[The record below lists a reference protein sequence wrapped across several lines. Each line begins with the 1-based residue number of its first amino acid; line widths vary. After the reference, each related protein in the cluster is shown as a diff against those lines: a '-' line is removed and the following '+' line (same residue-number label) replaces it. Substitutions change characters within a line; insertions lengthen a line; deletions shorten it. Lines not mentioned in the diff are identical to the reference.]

1 MISPQLLKLIE
12 MQAKLVGGLSLQ
24 TIQMMTKLWTEFR
37 GWYDYDLTIANSARS
52 ATTIEAASRAARMR
66 QRTYMKF
73 LYKEMGL
80 PMPTDDAINR
90 DSGLSIYIPG
100 GVEIYMRE
108 GVTPLEVYQRPAEEF
123 RYFKSTGLGDGDA
136 MMKTLQR
143 VSTIADTDLSLTRR
157 DENRRIFRSTPGDKI
172 IGYRRIIHPEQSED
186 GTSCGLCVVAS
197 TRLYT
202 TDELMPI
209 HDECNCD
216 VMPVTLTQDPGDEL
230 NQDDINKIYEAAA
243 LAADPNAE
251 PGTQSNQAGDLLKTK
266 VSFTEHGE
274 LGPIISTGNR
284 QGSKQRKAAKDRT
297 PLTPLESIDKEL
309 HTLRKSAEKLATRAQ
324 NGEDV
329 RQYLGWMRDR
339 ISILERRA
347 NAIRRQQ

>member
-24 TIQMMTKLWTEFR
+24 TITMMAKLWTEFR

-52 ATTIEAASRAARMR
+52 ATTIEAASKAARMR

-73 LYKEMGL
+73 VYKELGIE
-80 PMPTDDAINR
+80 MPTDDAINR
-90 DSGLSIYIPG
+90 DNGLSIYIPG

-108 GVTPLEVYQRPAEEF
+108 GVTPLDVYQRPAEEY
-123 RYFKSTGLGDGDA
+123 RYFKSTGLSDGDA
-136 MMKTLQR
+136 LMKSLERAATM
-143 VSTIADTDLSLTRR
+143 ADTDLALTRR
-157 DENRRIFRSTPGDKI
+157 DENRRVFRTTPGDKV

-216 VMPVTLTQDPGDEL
+216 VMPVTLTQDPGNEL
-230 NQDDINKIYEAAA
+230 NQDDIQAIYDAAA
-243 LAADPNAE
+243 QTREDAKPGDSSNDP
-251 PGTQSNQAGDLLKTK
+251 GDLLKTR
-266 VSFTEHGE
+266 VSFLEHGE
-274 LGPIISTGNR
+274 LGPIIAGGNR
-284 QGSKQRKAAKDRT
+284 KGSKQRKAAKDRT

-309 HTLRKSAEKLATRAQ
+309 HTLKKSAEKLAIRQ
-324 NGEDV
+324 SNGEDV
-329 RQYLGWMRDR
+329 RKYLGWMRDR
-339 ISILERRA
+339 ISILERRST
-347 NAIRRQQ
+347 AIRRQQ